1 MKPER
6 DPLPQPSAGDAMLIE
21 TFIEQAWSESGLATS
36 TQQAYRT
43 DLRAFAGWLRSRESS
58 LLEADRVAVHDCL
71 SDRLAAGYQARS
83 NARWLSSLRH
93 CYRLWL
99 RLGRI
104 AADPTAR
111 IEAPKLPRKLPRPLT
126 EREVESLLDAPDV
139 ASPAGLRDRAML
151 ELMYACG
158 LRVSELVTL
167 GIDALNLR
175 QGVVRVRG
183 KGGKDRLVPM
193 GDEAQAWLSRYLEEA
208 RSTLQGRGAT
218 AALFPG
224 ARGAAQTR
232 QVFWRQIKRYAV
244 IAGIEPE
251 RLSPHVLRHSFATH
265 LLNHGA
271 DLRVL
276 QLLLG
281 HASLSTTQIYTQI
294 AREGLKNLHRNH
306 HPRG

>member
-1 MKPER
+1 MNPRRE
-6 DPLPQPSAGDAMLIE
+6 PLPPPSAADAAIIE
-21 TFIEQAWSESGLATS
+21 VFIEQAWSESGLAAS

-43 DLRAFAGWLRSRESS
+43 DLRAFAGWLAGRGSS
-58 LLEADRVAVHDCL
+58 LLAADRAAVHSCL
-71 SDRLAAGYQARS
+71 ADRLGAGYQARS

-99 RLGRI
+99 RQGRI

-111 IEAPKLPRKLPRPLT
+111 IEAPRLPRKLPRPLT
-126 EREVESLLDAPDV
+126 EREVEALLDAPDV
-139 ASPAGLRDRAML
+139 ATPAGMRDRAML

-193 GDEAQAWLSRYLEEA
+193 GDEAQAWLSRFLEEA
-208 RSTLQGRGAT
+208 RPTLQVAGGS

-244 IAGIEPE
+244 IAGLDPG

-281 HASLSTTQIYTQI
+281 HTSLSTTQIYTQI
-294 AREGLKNLHRNH
+294 AREGLKTLHRNH